1 MTWAKLAVAIKL
13 EIVAHMPIQAYG
25 IGVRSRQIF
34 TFLESAL
41 AQWSNTLAIQLS
53 ISLVDCVLSEV
64 KN

>member
-1 MTWAKLAVAIKL
+1 MTWAKSTVAIKL
-13 EIVAHMPIQAYG
+13 EIVAHMPIHADDIG
-25 IGVRSRQIF
+25 IRSRQIF

-53 ISLVDCVLSEV
+53 IILADCVLSDV